1 MGWETRHVWHQTDWE
16 AVAVDPSILR
26 LPQPAWL
33 LGVDAR
39 QYAEENFDAAVENLR
54 KGVPFISTN
63 VPPGNVHEE
72 WTIETMLSQEGKVA
86 EKDFYKT
93 RDTNQE
99 AKMTRNGQ

>member
-16 AVAVDPSILR
+16 AVAVDPNILR

-39 QYAEENFDAAVENLR
+39 QYAEDNFDAAVANLQ
-54 KGVPFISTN
+54 KGVPFVSTN
-63 VPPGNVHEE
+63 VPAGNVYEE

-86 EKDFYKT
+86 DKDFYKT
-93 RDTNQE
+93 RDNNQG
-99 AKMTRNGQ
+99 AKMNGH

>member
-39 QYAEENFDAAVENLR
+39 EYAEENFNAVVAHLQH
-54 KGVPFISTN
+54 GTPFTSTN
-63 VPPGNVHEE
+63 VPPGFVYED
-72 WTIETMLSQEGKVA
+72 WTIESMLAHEGNKVRT
-86 EKDFYKT
+86 DFYKT
-93 RDTNQE
+93 RDHE
-99 AKMTRNGQ
+99 VKSSGR